1 MPDGPKFI
9 HVHPEIVEKVSNH
22 DVWVSA
28 ESESQKY
35 ITNLLFL
42 TRPKPKGPGGT
53 TLETRKVRHSV
64 HSTVFLPTHKTSAV
78 NIY

>member
-1 MPDGPKFI
+1 MELGIMPHGPKFI

-35 ITNLLFL
+35 ITNFL
-42 TRPKPKGPGGT
+42 SLTRLRPKPKA
-53 TLETRKVRHSV
+53 LVERLLKRVR
-64 HSTVFLPTHKTSAV
+64 
-78 NIY
+78 